1 VTVHIKE
8 SSAMHVGKAS
18 QK

>member
-1 VTVHIKE
+1 VTGHIKE